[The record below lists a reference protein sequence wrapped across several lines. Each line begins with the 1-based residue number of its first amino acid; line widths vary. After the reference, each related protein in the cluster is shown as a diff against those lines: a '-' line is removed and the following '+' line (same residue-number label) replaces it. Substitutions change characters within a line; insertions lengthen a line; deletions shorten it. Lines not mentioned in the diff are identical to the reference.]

1 MKIIFMVCVSLIT
14 LFANK
19 LEVTVSIVPQKYF
32 VEKIAQDKVNVN
44 VMVLPGFSPATYEP
58 KTSQMKSLAQ
68 SSVYFSIG
76 VPFENVWLERFKSAN
91 KSLNI
96 VDTSRGI
103 TKALMQEHH
112 HEEEHEE
119 AHEHDHEEHQHHEHD
134 NEKKDEHDDHA
145 HNGLDPHIWVDP
157 LLVKQQAKT
166 IYETLVALDKRHAA
180 FYQAN
185 YENFLKELDALYL
198 ELKTILAPVK
208 NKAFMVFHPSW
219 GYFATRF
226 NLEQIA
232 VEVLGKEPKP
242 NQLIALIEEAKEHNI
257 KTVFVSPEFSQKS
270 AKVIA
275 SSIGG
280 KVVSI
285 TSLSLQWKENLIF
298 AAHSIVDSHR

>member
-1 MKIIFMVCVSLIT
+1 MLCLPLIT
-14 LFANK
+14 LFANT
-19 LEVTVSIVPQKYF
+19 LDVTVSIVPQKYF

-76 VPFENVWLERFKSAN
+76 VPFEKVWLERFKSAN

-103 TKALMQEHH
+103 TKVLMQEHR
-112 HEEEHEE
+112 HEEV
-119 AHEHDHEEHQHHEHD
+119 HEHDHEEHQHHEHD
-134 NEKKDEHDDHA
+134 NEKEEHDEHA

-166 IYETLVALDKRHAA
+166 IYETLVSLDNRHAA

-185 YENFLKELDALYL
+185 YENFLKELDTLYL

-242 NQLIALIEEAKEHNI
+242 NQLIEFIEEAKKHNI

-298 AAHSIVDSHR
+298 AARSIVDSHQ

>member
-1 MKIIFMVCVSLIT
+1 MKIIIMLCLSLIT
-14 LFANK
+14 LFANT
-19 LEVTVSIVPQKYF
+19 LDVTVSIVPQKYF

-76 VPFENVWLERFKSAN
+76 VPFEKVWLERFKSAN

-103 TKALMQEHH
+103 TKVLMQEHR
-112 HEEEHEE
+112 HEEV
-119 AHEHDHEEHQHHEHD
+119 HEHDHEEHQLHEHD
-134 NEKKDEHDDHA
+134 NEKKDEHDEHA

-166 IYETLVALDKRHAA
+166 IYETLVSLDNRHAA

-242 NQLIALIEEAKEHNI
+242 NQLIEFIEEAKKHNI

-275 SSIGG
+275 SSIEG

-298 AAHSIVDSHR
+298 AARSIVDSHQ